1 MIGQL
6 SVTLKIKKQRG
17 VFKMKT
23 QMKSE
28 IDIQDSGDTDRLG
41 DLPDHIL
48 VHIIEF
54 MDIKQSVQTCVL
66 SKRWEGLWRKLTNL
80 KFNHSGDR
88 IDIFSKF
95 VSQILSGRDDSL
107 PLHSLEYVHKLQYQD
122 FPKTTLL
129 EVVKYAASHNVQ
141 QLTVHVYLWLIKDLE
156 LPPSIFHCQSL
167 TSLKLD
173 FFCPSAHASARK
185 MFPKSLNLSALKTLH
200 LSFLTFTTSDNGY
213 AEPFSTCNMLS
224 TLVIIGCYLQD
235 DTQALCISNSNV
247 SSLTVDNCTYEKAH
261 RYKVV
266 FCTPKLTSLTII
278 GRPTFLAPSECNLPF
293 LEEGNIDFDFLKRPY
308 EGLLVINCLQLL
320 ANVKIMTLSFNTL
333 SKLHKVSYF
342 SIF

>member
-1 MIGQL
+1 MKRQ
-6 SVTLKIKKQRG
+6 KI
-17 VFKMKT
+17 
-23 QMKSE
+23 S
-28 IDIQDSGDTDRLG
+28 DNNTDRLS
-41 DLPDHIL
+41 DLPDYIL
-48 VHIIEF
+48 MQILEF
-54 MDIKQSVQTCVL
+54 LDLKQSGQTCVL
-66 SKRWEGLWRKLTNL
+66 SKRWKDLWKKLTNL
-80 KFNHSGDR
+80 KFNHSGDN
-88 IDIFSKF
+88 IDIISKF
-95 VSQILSGRDDSL
+95 VSHILSGRDDSL

-247 SSLTVDNCTYEKAH
+247 SSLTVDNYTYEKAH

-266 FCTPKLTSLTII
+266 FCTPKLTSLTMI

-293 LEEGNIDFDFLKRPY
+293 LEEGNIDFDFFLNRPY

-333 SKLHKVSYF
+333 SMLHKVSYF

>member
-1 MIGQL
+1 
-6 SVTLKIKKQRG
+6 
-17 VFKMKT
+17 
-23 QMKSE
+23 
-28 IDIQDSGDTDRLG
+28 
-41 DLPDHIL
+41 
-48 VHIIEF
+48 
-54 MDIKQSVQTCVL
+54 
-66 SKRWEGLWRKLTNL
+66 
-80 KFNHSGDR
+80 
-88 IDIFSKF
+88 
-95 VSQILSGRDDSL
+95 
-107 PLHSLEYVHKLQYQD
+107 
-122 FPKTTLL
+122 
-129 EVVKYAASHNVQ
+129 
-141 QLTVHVYLWLIKDLE
+141 
-156 LPPSIFHCQSL
+156 
-167 TSLKLD
+167 
-173 FFCPSAHASARK
+173 
-185 MFPKSLNLSALKTLH
+185 MFPKSLNLPALKTLH